1 MISWI
6 KGQLVTS
13 WQTNHKFYI
22 LINCQGLGY
31 EIQTLESVIIDIKK
45 NKISKKE
52 IILWLKHIKKED
64 SDMLFGFI
72 SKDQRD
78 FFNQILNIKG
88 LGSQIGMSLLNKFS
102 LNQIIYAITNNDK
115 KSISSVQGIGLK
127 MTERIILELKSKLNT
142 KIIENK
148 NLEKSNFPFENN
160 ELNSILKDIDLT
172 LQSLNYPKKEIKKL
186 FPKLINDIKNKED
199 SFLEKNTISFENLLK
214 EAMNYLDKPSSNLD
228 QLRSKI

>member
-1 MISWI
+1 LISWI
-6 KGQLVTS
+6 QGILVSS
-13 WQTNHKFYI
+13 WQTNNKFYI

-31 EIQTLESVIIDIKK
+31 EIQTLESVIIDINK
-45 NKISKKE
+45 NKNPEKK

-115 KSISSVQGIGLK
+115 KSISSVQGIGQK
-127 MTERIILELKSKLNT
+127 MTERIILELKNKVIT
-142 KIIENK
+142 KQIEK
-148 NLEKSNFPFENN
+148 ENLDKSNFLVKNR
-160 ELNSILKDIDLT
+160 ELNLIFEEIDLT
-172 LQSLNYPKKEIKKL
+172 LQSLNYPKKDIKNL
-186 FPKLINDIKNKED
+186 FPKLINDVKNSKNSNFED
-199 SFLEKNTISFENLLK
+199 GNISFENLLK
-214 EAMNYLDKPSSNLD
+214 EAMNYLEKNNSYLD
-228 QLRSKI
+228 Q

>member
-6 KGQLVTS
+6 QGILVSS
-13 WQTNHKFYI
+13 WQTNNKFYI

-31 EIQTLESVIIDIKK
+31 EIQTLESVISDINK
-45 NKISKKE
+45 NKTPEKE

-64 SDMLFGFI
+64 SDMLFGFS

-115 KSISSVQGIGLK
+115 KSISSVQGIGQK
-127 MTERIILELKSKLNT
+127 MTERIILELKNKVIT
-142 KIIENK
+142 KQIEK
-148 NLEKSNFPFENN
+148 ENLDKSNFLVKNR
-160 ELNSILKDIDLT
+160 ELNSIFEEIDLT
-172 LQSLNYPKKEIKKL
+172 LQSLNYPKKDIKNL
-186 FPKLINDIKNKED
+186 FPKLINDVKNSKNSNFED
-199 SFLEKNTISFENLLK
+199 GNISFENLLK
-214 EAMNYLDKPSSNLD
+214 EAMNYLEKNNSYLD
-228 QLRSKI
+228 Q

>member
-6 KGQLVTS
+6 KGELVCS

-45 NKISKKE
+45 NKISEKE
-52 IILWLKHIKKED
+52 IIIWLKHIKKED

-115 KSISSVQGIGLK
+115 KSISSVQGIGQK
-127 MTERIILELKSKLNT
+127 MTDRIILELKSKVIN
-142 KIIENK
+142 KQIEK
-148 NLEKSNFPFENN
+148 ENLDKSNFLLENS
-160 ELNSILKDIDLT
+160 ELNSIFEDIDLT
-172 LQSLNYPKKEIKKL
+172 LQSLNYPKKEIKNL
-186 FPKLINDIKNKED
+186 FPKLINDIKNK
-199 SFLEKNTISFENLLK
+199 KNSTFYKDNISFENLLK
-214 EAMNYLDKPSSNLD
+214 EAMNYLDK
-228 QLRSKI
+228 Q

>member
-6 KGQLVTS
+6 QGILVSS
-13 WQTNHKFYI
+13 WQTNNKFYI

-31 EIQTLESVIIDIKK
+31 EIQTLESVIIDINK
-45 NKISKKE
+45 NKNPEKK

-64 SDMLFGFI
+64 SDMLFGFS

-115 KSISSVQGIGLK
+115 KSISSVQGIGQK
-127 MTERIILELKSKLNT
+127 MTERIILELKSKVIT
-142 KIIENK
+142 KQIEK
-148 NLEKSNFPFENN
+148 ENLDKSNFLVKNR
-160 ELNSILKDIDLT
+160 ELNSIFEDIDLT
-172 LQSLNYPKKEIKKL
+172 LQSLNYPKKDIKNL
-186 FPKLINDIKNKED
+186 FTKLINDINNSKNSNFE
-199 SFLEKNTISFENLLK
+199 NGNISFENLLK
-214 EAMNYLDKPSSNLD
+214 EAMNYLEK
-228 QLRSKI
+228 K

>member
-6 KGQLVTS
+6 KGELISS
-13 WQTNHKFYI
+13 WQTNNKFYI

-45 NKISKKE
+45 NKISDKE

-78 FFNQILNIKG
+78 FFIQILNIKG
-88 LGSQIGMSLLNKFS
+88 IGYQIGMSLLNKYS
-102 LNQIIYAITNNDK
+102 LNQIVNAITNNDK
-115 KSISSVQGIGLK
+115 KTLSSVQGIGQK
-127 MTERIILELKSKLNT
+127 MTDRIILELKSKVIT
-142 KIIENK
+142 KQIENVNLKK
-148 NLEKSNFPFENN
+148 NNFTIENN
-160 ELNSILKDIDLT
+160 ELKAILGDIDLT

-186 FPKLINDIKNKED
+186 LPKLITYINNKKN
-199 SFLEKNTISFENLLK
+199 SFLENKTMSFENLLK
-214 EAMNYLDKPSSNLD
+214 EAMNYLDNPSSNLD
-228 QLRSKI
+228 Q